1 MVETVTNEEFY
12 QMWLKAYLE
21 KFGGE
26 EPVFGRGLLNERTRE
41 LIDAIR
47 TNTPIDSLDA
57 PDLDL

>member
-1 MVETVTNEEFY
+1 MVENVTNEEFY
-12 QMWLKAYLE
+12 QMWLKTYLK

-41 LIDAIR
+41 LIDAVR